1 MFALLLTL
9 MLVDPPDTPLVPP
22 QSSVP
27 ASESALAQ
35 EKKEPQ
41 AKPQPLTERLKVPPE
56 IPGAQAPPI
65 LLPPPDRRTELE
77 EAIKK
82 HFPPLP
88 PLEPEILPAPGPKG
102 KPLDL
107 ALLQQI
113 ATDNNPLI
121 RQAVA
126 TIEANRGAAIQAGL
140 YPNPV
145 VGYEADNVNSANTAG
160 FQGAVVQQQIKTAGK
175 LKWASAA
182 ATMDVLNAEVAL
194 RRAEIDLLTQVRS
207 AYFAVL
213 VAQENM
219 KVSRALVRF
228 TDEVFRIQVEQV
240 KGAQAA
246 GYEPLQLRVLAY
258 QARAQYIQ
266 ARNHYLASWQKLAAT
281 LSRPEMP
288 PTQVAGRIDMPI
300 PVVNY
305 DVALTRML
313 NAHTDLLTARNAE
326 QQARYSLRLAE
337 VTPIPDVNLSVVI
350 QRDYTTPPNNIA
362 HNVQVTVPLPI
373 WDRNQ
378 GNILQ
383 ARANLT
389 RAADE
394 VERVR
399 NDLVTRLADAYER
412 YDNNRKLLDYYRQ
425 WILPDQVRA
434 YRGVFDR
441 YLRGEPT
448 EKAVVT
454 FGDVVTAQQTLA
466 GSITAYV
473 TALDATWSS
482 VVDLAGLLQLS
493 DLSQL
498 GKLEAVAPVPSLD
511 MLPSAPCR

>member
-1 MFALLLTL
+1 MWALVLILLLGEPATAPA
-9 MLVDPPDTPLVPP
+9 V
-22 QSSVP
+22 SSNPVAP
-27 ASESALAQ
+27 GGEQAAD
-35 EKKEPQ
+35 KKEQP
-41 AKPQPLTERLKVPPE
+41 AKPQPLTERLRVPPE

-65 LLPPPDRRTELE
+65 LLPPSDRRAELE

-82 HFPPLP
+82 HYPPLP
-88 PLEPEILPAPGPKG
+88 PLEPEIVLVPGPRG
-102 KPLDL
+102 KPLELVDL
-107 ALLQQI
+107 QRM
-113 ATDNNPLI
+113 ATANNPLI

-126 TIEANRGAAIQAGL
+126 TIDANRGAAIQAGL
-140 YPNPV
+140 YPNPTI
-145 VGYEADNVNSANTAG
+145 GYEADTVNDGNTSG
-160 FQGAVVQQQIKTAGK
+160 FQGAFISQQIKTAGK
-175 LKWASAA
+175 LKLASAA
-182 ATMDVLNAEVAL
+182 ATIDVLNAEVTL
-194 RRAEIDLLTQVRS
+194 RRTEIDLLTQVRS
-207 AYFAVL
+207 TYFAVL
-213 VAQENM
+213 VAQENL

-258 QARAQYIQ
+258 QARAQFIQ
-266 ARNHYLASWQKLAAT
+266 ARNHYLASWQKLTAA

-288 PTQVAGRIDMPI
+288 PTQLAGRVDMPI

-305 DVALTRML
+305 DAALARLLST
-313 NAHTDLLTARNAE
+313 HTDLLIARNAE
-326 QQARYSLRLAE
+326 QQARLNLQLAE
-337 VTPIPDVNLSVVI
+337 VVPIPDVNVLLVV
-350 QRDYTTPPNNIA
+350 QRDFTTPPHNIT
-362 HNVQVTVPLPI
+362 HNVQIGLPLPI

-383 ARANLT
+383 AGANLT

-399 NDLVTRLADAYER
+399 NDLTIRLADAYER

-473 TALDATWSS
+473 TALDATWSA
-482 VVDLAGLLQLS
+482 VVDLAGLLQID
-493 DLSQL
+493 DLTQL
-498 GKLEAVAPVPSLD
+498 GRLEAVAPVPSLD
-511 MLPSAPCR
+511 ELPKPPRR